1 MENKLNVSL
10 VVGSWKAYNENNER
24 ALGSN
29 WLNMSDYD
37 SIDEI
42 IEELKKEGFTDEE
55 LEETFIQDYSSDIDV
70 FNGNY
75 DNTSIEEAFELLEK
89 LDELDYDAETIE
101 AFVEVEGNLDNI
113 DDYEIY
119 FYPGQ
124 TIEELAYDFMHDA
137 MNIPE
142 ELEPYIDYEA
152 YARNM
157 SYDGFTEVSNG
168 VIEIR

>member
-10 VVGSWKAYNENNER
+10 VIGSWKAYNENNER

-29 WLNMSDYD
+29 WLDMSDYD

-55 LEETFIQDYSSDIDV
+55 LEETFIQDCSSDIDV
-70 FNGNY
+70 FNDC
-75 DNTSIEEAFELLEK
+75 DNTTIEEAFEFLDK
-89 LDELDYDAETIE
+89 LDKSDYDADTIK

-113 DDYEIY
+113 DDYDIY

-124 TIEELAYDFMHDA
+124 TMEDVAYDLMHDT
-137 MNIPE
+137 MQIPKH
-142 ELEPYIDYEA
+142 LEPYIDYAA
-152 YARNM
+152 YARDM